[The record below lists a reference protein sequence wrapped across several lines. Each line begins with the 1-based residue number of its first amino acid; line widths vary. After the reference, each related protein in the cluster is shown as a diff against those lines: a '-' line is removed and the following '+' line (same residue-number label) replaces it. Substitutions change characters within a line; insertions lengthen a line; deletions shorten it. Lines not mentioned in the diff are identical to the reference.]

1 MSSDSDSAKK
11 DSEKTYWLDKPGS
24 VTLVYRSIWVT
35 CGLLA
40 VADFFYAHHPI
51 FEFENFP
58 VFYGLYGFIV
68 CVGLVLGA
76 KELRK
81 FLKRDEDY
89 YDR

>member
-1 MSSDSDSAKK
+1 MEPKGTGMDENGKK
-11 DSEKTYWLDKPGS
+11 YWLDKPGS
-24 VTLVYRSIWVT
+24 VTLVYRAVWVV

-40 VADFFYAHHPI
+40 VADFFYAQHPV
-51 FEFENFP
+51 FEFESFP
-58 VFYGLYGFIV
+58 VFYGLFGFIV

-81 FLKRDEDY
+81 ILKRAEDY

>member
-1 MSSDSDSAKK
+1 MTDHNDDAKNQ
-11 DSEKTYWLDKPGS
+11 DERTYWLDKPES
-24 VTLVYRSIWVT
+24 VTLIYRGIWVV

-40 VADFFYAHHPI
+40 VADFLYAHHPV

-68 CVGLVLGA
+68 CVGLVIGA
-76 KELRK
+76 RELRK
-81 FLKRDEDY
+81 LLKRDEDY